1 MFDNES
7 MSRFL
12 RSLSIAVLLL
22 LLAWSAGA
30 LAAVNPVHGYSV
42 DLPVGWI
49 EADNSNPDHIGFL
62 SPNADAMVQ
71 IIALDPAPG
80 GSDAAGSGSEIAH
93 HVLDQLG
100 AEGEPEPFSYQDR
113 PAAISE
119 LAFTTG
125 GIEVQGYLVTIAHRR
140 AGFAILAFAA
150 IDSYETAHDYLLS
163 AIDSFSLDEE
173 SRLSPGPVS
182 QYFYP
187 FPAPNARDAS
197 IRFAGSRLPFAVDA
211 NEIDATEVLVDREA
225 RVLAPYGAVDR
236 EVANDAWRR
245 YFRLIYRDNY
255 MRLEPLS
262 QEIRARLEADRVPR
276 VDYPEVLLSWLQ
288 GFDYVRTGGLA
299 DFQPPVSCLATASG
313 DCDSLA
319 MTYAILLHHLGFDAI
334 LMVSDRYAH
343 AIAAVDVQGPGAR
356 FAFEGRDWLVAE
368 LTADVPL
375 GRIAAEMADPDGW
388 LGVRLRLQ

>member
-1 MFDNES
+1 MLDNES
-7 MSRFL
+7 MRRLL
-12 RSLSIAVLLL
+12 RSITIAFLLL

-30 LAAVNPVHGYSV
+30 LAAVNPVYGYSV
-42 DLPVGWI
+42 DLPVGWL

-71 IIALDPAPG
+71 IIALDPGAG
-80 GSDAAGSGSEIAH
+80 ASGAASSGPLLAL

-100 AEGEPEPFSYQDR
+100 AEGEPDAFSYQDR
-113 PAAISE
+113 SAAISE

-125 GIEVQGYLVTIAHRR
+125 GIEVQGYLVTIANGA

-173 SRLSPGPVS
+173 SRRYPGPVS

-225 RVLAPYGAVDR
+225 RVLAPYGALDR
-236 EVANDAWRR
+236 ETASNAWRR

-255 MRLEPLS
+255 MRLEPLA
-262 QEIRARLEADRVPR
+262 QAIGARLEADRVPR
-276 VDYPEVLLSWLQ
+276 VDYPQELLSWLQ

-299 DFQPPVSCLATASG
+299 DFQPPIACLATESG

-319 MTYAILLHHLGFDAI
+319 MTYVILLHHLGFDAI
-334 LMVSDRYAH
+334 LMTSDRYAH
-343 AIAAVDVQGPGAR
+343 AIAGVDVQGPGAR
-356 FAFEGRDWLVAE
+356 FTFEGRDWLVAE

-375 GRIAAEMADPDGW
+375 GLIAAEMADPAGW
-388 LGVRLRLQ
+388 LGVRLRLR

>member
-1 MFDNES
+1 MLDNKN
-7 MSRFL
+7 MRRFL

-22 LLAWSAGA
+22 PLAWSAGA
-30 LAAVNPVHGYSV
+30 LAVVNPVHGYSV
-42 DLPVGWI
+42 DLPVGWL

-71 IIALDPAPG
+71 IIALDA
-80 GSDAAGSGSEIAH
+80 DTAGSGHELAH
-93 HVLDQLG
+93 RVLDQLG
-100 AEGEPEPFSYQDR
+100 AEGEPEAFSYQDR

-125 GIEVQGYLVTIAHRR
+125 GIEVQGYLVTIADRN
-140 AGFAILAFAA
+140 AGFAILAFAS
-150 IDSYETAHDYLLS
+150 IDSYEAAHDYLLS
-163 AIDSFSLDEE
+163 AVDSFSLDEE
-173 SRLSPGPVS
+173 SRLAPGPVS

-187 FPAPNARDAS
+187 FPAPDARDAS

-236 EVANDAWRR
+236 ETANDAWRR

-255 MRLEPLS
+255 MRLEPLAQAIGS
-262 QEIRARLEADRVPR
+262 RLEADRVPR

-299 DFQPPVSCLATASG
+299 DFQPPIACLATGSG

-368 LTADVPL
+368 LTVDVPL
-375 GRIAAEMADPDGW
+375 GRIAAEMADPEGW
-388 LGVRLRLQ
+388 LGVRLRLR